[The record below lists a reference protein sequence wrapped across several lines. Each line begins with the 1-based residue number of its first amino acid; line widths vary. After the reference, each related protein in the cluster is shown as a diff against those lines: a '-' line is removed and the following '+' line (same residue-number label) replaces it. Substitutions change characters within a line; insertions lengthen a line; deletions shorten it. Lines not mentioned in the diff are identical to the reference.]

1 MTSNDRLLSSIIV
14 LARLCASLWILVPF
28 LPALF
33 WASVLA
39 FATWPVM
46 SRLTKLLN
54 GRATLA
60 ATLLTSFWL
69 LLFAAPVLYFALN
82 LGEHLH
88 QLSGLIQNLWVDGL
102 PPPPAWLK
110 DLPLIGDK
118 AVELWQKVDQQGV
131 AFFSTLRPYASQVGH
146 WLLARTAQVGGGL
159 FELSLSLVFVF
170 IFYRSGEQIAA
181 FAKSLLERL
190 IGSRAEHYL
199 NLVGGSVQRVVNGVI
214 GTAVAQA
221 VLVMIGFLIAGIPGA
236 ILLGFATFFLSLIP
250 MGPPLAWIPA
260 VCWLAYQGEYG
271 MAVSL
276 GIWCGV
282 IVSGVDH
289 VLKPVLI
296 SRGSTLPMVVIL
308 IGLFGGLL
316 AFGFMGIF
324 LGPTLLAVA
333 YSLLSD
339 WINAG
344 SKQEAVA

>member
-1 MTSNDRLLSSIIV
+1 
-14 LARLCASLWILVPF
+14 
-28 LPALF
+28 
-33 WASVLA
+33 
-39 FATWPVM
+39 
-46 SRLTKLLN
+46 
-54 GRATLA
+54 
-60 ATLLTSFWL
+60 
-69 LLFAAPVLYFALN
+69 
-82 LGEHLH
+82 
-88 QLSGLIQNLWVDGL
+88 
-102 PPPPAWLK
+102 
-110 DLPLIGDK
+110 
-118 AVELWQKVDQQGV
+118 
-131 AFFSTLRPYASQVGH
+131 
-146 WLLARTAQVGGGL
+146 
-159 FELSLSLVFVF
+159 
-170 IFYRSGEQIAA
+170 
-181 FAKSLLERL
+181 
-190 IGSRAEHYL
+190 
-199 NLVGGSVQRVVNGVI
+199 
-214 GTAVAQA
+214 
-221 VLVMIGFLIAGIPGA
+221 
-236 ILLGFATFFLSLIP
+236 